1 MPRSVFHG
9 SVGARGRSPCRGG
22 LGLSR
27 RPRGSAVKAAGEVGG
42 GPLTALG
49 APRAAPLTLML
60 FTMAAVLLSAASG
73 FPMR

>member
-9 SVGARGRSPCRGG
+9 TVGARGRSPRRGG

-42 GPLTALG
+42 PLTALG
-49 APRAAPLTLML
+49 PPCAAPLTLML